1 MNRREAIQR
10 TALALGYTISAPL
23 ISAVLHGCKAK
34 PDLAFKPVF
43 LDEEQGRLVSAIAET
58 IIPRTNTPGAV
69 DAGVPG
75 FIDDLLANVYSSEQ
89 QKAFTDGLTAFA
101 EEAKSEIG
109 DAFIDATPEQQ
120 LGFVKKKNTEA
131 LSGGSGSGSQSEG
144 WWAAGMGS
152 SKPFFLEVKELTIL
166 GFFTSEAGA
175 TQVLQYKQ
183 VPGPFQG
190 CVPLAEVGKAWAT

>member
-34 PDLAFKPVF
+34 PELAFKPVF
-43 LDEEQGRLVSAIAET
+43 FNEDQGRLISAIAET

-75 FIDDLLANVYSSEQ
+75 FIDDLLGTVYNPEK
-89 QKAFTDGLTAFA
+89 QKTFTDGLAAFS

-109 DAFIDATPEQQ
+109 DAFIDATPDQQ
-120 LGFVKKKNTEA
+120 LAFVKKKNTEA
-131 LSGGSGSGSQSEG
+131 LSGGSGGQSEG

-152 SKPFFLEVKELTIL
+152 SKPFFLEMKELTVL

-183 VPGPFQG
+183 VPGPFKG
-190 CVPLAEVGKAWAT
+190 CVPVTEVGKAWAT